1 MASSVR
7 EATMIRRAGERLK
20 VWQGGVAPVVQDDA
34 PEVEP
39 DEGYYTLRYWVE
51 TLVTAAKR
59 DSDADFVD
67 EVFGSILFHREGT
80 PRLRAG
86 RFRAYHVRLDDAAGL
101 ERPAFEILDGHNQAL
116 SKVCSALHDPKTG
129 DLRDSIGDKFDVISR
144 DLLVLGAIEILPAHR
159 AKALGLAVAS
169 RLIDMLAGPASLVAC
184 CPAPLQFCP
193 EYGDSARRNSRFLAS
208 MRMEDLPR
216 NRPQSLRR
224 LRAYWS
230 RLGFTRVG
238 RSMIYILSTSHPR
251 PKLGGFCDTNLF

>member
-7 EATMIRRAGERLK
+7 EATMIRRAVERLR
-20 VWQGGVAPVVQDDA
+20 VWQGGVAPAVQDDA

-51 TLVTAAKR
+51 TRVTAAKR
-59 DSDADFVD
+59 DADVDFVD
-67 EVFGSILFHREGT
+67 GVFGSILFHREDT

-86 RFRAYHVRLDDAAGL
+86 RFRAYHVRLDDAAEQG
-101 ERPAFEILDGHNQAL
+101 RPAIEILEGHSQAL
-116 SKVCSALHDPKTG
+116 SNVCSALHDPRTG
-129 DLRDSIGDKFDVISR
+129 DLRDSIGDKLDVISR
-144 DLLVLGAIEILPAHR
+144 NLLVLDVIEILPAHR
-159 AKALGLAVAS
+159 GKALGLAVAS
-169 RLIDMLAGPASLVAC
+169 RLIDMLAGPTSLVAC

-193 EYGDSARRNSRFLAS
+193 EYGHNARRNSRFLAS
-208 MRMEDLPR
+208 MRMEDLSR

-224 LRAYWS
+224 LRRYSS

-251 PKLGGFCDTNLF
+251 PKLGDI